1 MNILIY
7 RKSIIREIIMILLY
21 ISHPRDVNLSW
32 DERLSGWCCD
42 CVVGAKEVLQII
54 CLILMMMK
62 MMTMIMTMMLMVTTI
77 KVMMMMVWW

>member
-1 MNILIY
+1 
-7 RKSIIREIIMILLY
+7 MILLY

-62 MMTMIMTMMLMVTTI
+62 MMTTRILMMTMMMTIMVMI
-77 KVMMMMVWW
+77 MMVWW

>member
-7 RKSIIREIIMILLY
+7 RKSIIRDNYDIIIY
-21 ISHPRDVNLSW
+21 FSHPRDVNLSW

-54 CLILMMMK
+54 CLIL
-62 MMTMIMTMMLMVTTI
+62 IA
-77 KVMMMMVWW
+77 